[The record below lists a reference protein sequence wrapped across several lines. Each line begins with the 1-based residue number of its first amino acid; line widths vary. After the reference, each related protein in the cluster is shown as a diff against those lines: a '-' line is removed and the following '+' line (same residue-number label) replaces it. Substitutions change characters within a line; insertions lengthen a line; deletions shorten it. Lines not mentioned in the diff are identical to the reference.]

1 LVGVCACQVYD
12 DSLSATQ
19 VDACVPQVEV
29 CNGRDDDCDG
39 AADEED
45 AVQVACQ
52 AQIVHGNSVC
62 KSGRCVRT
70 SCLAGYYTC
79 DGLNEN
85 GCESA
90 CPCIKPCP
98 ADPADGG
105 LQGADA
111 SF

>member
-1 LVGVCACQVYD
+1 MR
-12 DSLSATQ
+12 

-29 CNGRDDDCDG
+29 CNGQDDDCDG
-39 AADEED
+39 VTDEED
-45 AVQVACQ
+45 AVLSCEY
-52 AQIVHGNSVC
+52 QIVHASSVC
-62 KSGRCVRT
+62 KSGRCVRV

-90 CPCIKPCP
+90 CPCTKPCP

-105 LQGADA
+105 SQGADA